1 MPQGLPMG
9 AVAPMVLDE
18 GSIADLACAVVGVNK
33 SVLSQK
39 GFSVDCCSD
48 SFKEEQTDKVMAV
61 ISASFSVYFELMPAD
76 RYGDL
81 FDQVSSFAFHLA
93 KDHIFTDGYKGTTVL
108 VSLALIR
115 VRGVFLDIEDSEKPE
130 ENEVYKWIEDLVTD
144 SKSVEE
150 LAGILRSRARLE

>member
-76 RYGDL
+76 RYGD
-81 FDQVSSFAFHLA
+81 
-93 KDHIFTDGYKGTTVL
+93 KRTTVL